1 MSAVAIR
8 SWSTDRP
15 ARPHVPH
22 ALHGPDR
29 IWPET
34 NCYVDLWI
42 ELLHL
47 HGLAPE
53 AMLGFTV
60 RQDFEGDQFTF
71 FKPSMADVES
81 LYGLRLEELAVYDGL
96 EAHARV
102 QTAQDRP
109 VLVEVDAWH
118 LPDTAGTTYGR
129 AHAKTTIGILGLDP
143 EARELDYL
151 HNAGRFTLEGVDYDG
166 LFAAAVLPP
175 YAEFVKA
182 VGPPLPRERLAAA
195 SLDVLRG
202 HRARAPS
209 RNPILAFRDAL
220 TVSAAAL
227 VQRPLTVFHAYAFNT
242 TRQLGANF
250 ELLGAHLAWLH
261 AADVADLA
269 GAADAATRL
278 STEAKAF
285 QFQLAR
291 AFSRRSAGGLAERL
305 DDLASTYAAVFAAL
319 DDALLGAPFN
329 EEDTGR
335 VIQGASEQE
344 FGAADGGNA
353 TRHGSNGR
361 RPPDI
366 GQRTDQNEAQR
377 P

>member
-1 MSAVAIR
+1 M
-8 SWSTDRP
+8 P
-15 ARPHVPH
+15 ARAHVPH
-22 ALHGPDR
+22 GLHGVDR

-47 HGLAPE
+47 RGLAPE

-71 FKPSMADVES
+71 FKPDLTDIET

-96 EAHARV
+96 EAHAQV
-102 QTAQDRP
+102 QAAQDRP

-151 HNAGRFTLEGVDYDG
+151 HNAGRFMLDGVDYAAV
-166 LFAAAVLPP
+166 FAASVLPP
-175 YAEFVKA
+175 YAEFVKP
-182 VGPPLPRERLAAA
+182 VGPPLPRDRLAAV
-195 SLDVLRG
+195 SLDLLRS

-220 TVSAAAL
+220 AASAAL

-250 ELLGAHLAWLH
+250 ELLGSHLAWLH
-261 AADVADLA
+261 AASIADLTR
-269 GAADAATRL
+269 AADAATRL
-278 STEAKAF
+278 SAEAKAF

-291 AFSRRSAGGLAERL
+291 AFSRRNAGGLGARL
-305 DDLASTYAAVFAAL
+305 DEIASTYEAVFGAL
-319 DDALLGAPFN
+319 DGALSQGLAPEGN
-329 EEDTGR
+329 MATAHESASKHGLKAARDTNAIG
-335 VIQGASEQE
+335 QS
-344 FGAADGGNA
+344 ADGRGQ
-353 TRHGSNGR
+353 
-361 RPPDI
+361 PDSL
-366 GQRTDQNEAQR
+366 QRTDPQEAQR
-377 P
+377 R